1 MQKGTSVFF
10 PKDKVLST
18 LFVLSIILFVIMLIF
33 SYSPKEEKELI
44 STTSYNEFSTI
55 TPVYT
60 SYKEGSK
67 NFNKVITDLEYY
79 TTKPTQS
86 VQNLKKL
93 TGIRTGDAESLF
105 YVKNVYEK
113 SFLDIFSDWLG
124 VSPET
129 EGTLILY
136 NKESKTYTTHSVNH
150 IDLSYTSNLND
161 IKSYYSKE
169 YGGYYGAPN
178 PSYSYTQSVEIVKYS
193 DGTYEWNHKEDWKI
207 DNEDELKAY
216 ISSSPTKKN

>member
-60 SYKEGSK
+60 SYKEGIK

-93 TGIRTGDAESLF
+93 TCIRTGDAESLF

-136 NKESKTYTTHSVNH
+136 NKESKTYTTHSVKY

-178 PSYSYTQSVEIVKYS
+178 PSYSYTQSVEIVEYS